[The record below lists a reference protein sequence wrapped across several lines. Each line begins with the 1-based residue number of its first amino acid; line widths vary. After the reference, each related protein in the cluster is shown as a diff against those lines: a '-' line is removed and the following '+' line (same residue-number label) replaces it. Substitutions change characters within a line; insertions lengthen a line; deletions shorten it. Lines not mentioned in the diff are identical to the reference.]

1 MKPAIFDRRQLT
13 NTNYAIQSWV
23 KFKSIRSHRILFS
36 GSVTRLSESTTGP
49 GGIAV
54 TVELAYPPALMPP
67 PGPGGI
73 AVTVELACPPAWV
86 VRVVESSLQDVT
98 S

>member
-1 MKPAIFDRRQLT
+1 M
-13 NTNYAIQSWV
+13 
-23 KFKSIRSHRILFS
+23 
-36 GSVTRLSESTTGP
+36 TGP

-54 TVELAYPPALMPP
+54 TVELAYPPALTKD

-86 VRVVESSLQDVT
+86 LRLVESSLQDVT